1 MGENGQREGRGLPG
15 VQESV
20 NVAAP
25 PVPASRPGPDERER
39 ERVRQ
44 GVSTSTPAE
53 ILLMLANDPEV
64 TVRAAVAM
72 NMAAPPQVD
81 RLLARDGDER
91 VRTLLARKL
100 AQLVPSIPPGEQARL
115 GAHAVETLTTLVE
128 DEAARVRGAIAEVLK
143 DMPMAPRQLILR
155 LARDSVVA
163 VCEPVIR
170 LSPLLTQDDLL
181 ALIAEAPNPTTATLV
196 ARRAELPEAVAD
208 AVAQTADSAAIT
220 ALLEN
225 RSAAIREST
234 LDLLIGRAAENPA
247 WHAPLVRRPLL
258 SPRATR
264 ALSEMIATQLLNE
277 LASRADLDPAM
288 TAELRERLAIRL
300 KPAETA
306 PEPGPNQEEAMAEA
320 QHLFADDRLNEDAI
334 LSAVHRGE
342 LRRVTAMLAVAA
354 DVGVSVVDRAATL
367 RSAKGLV
374 SLVWKAGFSM
384 RVAGPLQAL
393 LARLPPS
400 ATLRATAG
408 GGFPLAVEEMRWQVD
423 FLCRMGR

>member
-1 MGENGQREGRGLPG
+1 MSTSVMQASHPGR
-15 VQESV
+15 
-20 NVAAP
+20 
-25 PVPASRPGPDERER
+25 DER

-44 GVSTSTPAE
+44 GVSIDTPADV
-53 ILLMLANDPEV
+53 LLALANDPEV

-72 NMAAPPQVD
+72 NMAAPAQAD
-81 RLLARDGDER
+81 RLLAQDSDDR

-100 AQLVPSIPPGEQARL
+100 AQLVPTIAPSERARL
-115 GAHAVETLTTLVE
+115 GAHAIETLAALVE

-143 DMPMAPRQLILR
+143 EMPTAPRQIILR

-170 LSPLLTQDDLL
+170 LSPLLTQEDLL
-181 ALIAEAPNPTTATLV
+181 ALIAEAPNPATATLV

-208 AVAQTADSAAIT
+208 AVAATADTTAIT

-258 SPRATR
+258 SPRASR
-264 ALSEMIATQLLNE
+264 ALSELVTTQLLNE
-277 LASRADLDPAM
+277 LASRADLDPAV
-288 TAELRERLAIRL
+288 TAELRQRLSIRL
-300 KPAETA
+300 KPTETA
-306 PEPGPNQEEAMAEA
+306 PQEGPNLEQAMAEA
-320 QHLFADDRLNEDAI
+320 QGLFADDRLNEDA
-334 LSAVHRGE
+334 LLAAAHRGE
-342 LRRVTAMLAVAA
+342 ARMASAMLAVAA
-354 DVGVSVVDRAATL
+354 DVPVSVVDRAATL

-384 RVAGPLQAL
+384 RVAGPLQLL
-393 LARLPPS
+393 LARITPS
-400 ATLRATAG
+400 AVLRATAG
-408 GGFPLAVEEMRWQVD
+408 GGFPLAVEEMRWQID